1 MVSAKLFEKSA
12 ELFGAL
18 VSTSVSRTALRAD
31 EYR

>member
-18 VSTSVSRTALRAD
+18 VSTSVSRTATGAAA
-31 EYR
+31 